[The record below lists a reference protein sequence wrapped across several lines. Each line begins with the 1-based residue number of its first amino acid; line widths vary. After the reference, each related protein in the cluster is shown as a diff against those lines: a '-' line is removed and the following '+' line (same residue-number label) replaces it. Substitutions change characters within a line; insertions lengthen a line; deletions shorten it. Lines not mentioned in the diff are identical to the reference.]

1 MSPAMGSALAP
12 SEIDLRPEHIEFGR
26 IFAPLWYR
34 ASFRDGQ
41 WEAGRAEPLA
51 EMRLHPAAVVLHYG
65 QAIFEGMKA
74 YKAADGSVN
83 LFRPLEN
90 ARRFNHSAQ
99 RMAMPELPESVF
111 LEAVTALVEQQ
122 REWIPDEPGS
132 LYIRPVM
139 IATEPCIGVH
149 GADEFL
155 FYVITLPAGGYFR
168 QSAAV
173 GGSLAVR
180 VFVSESIGR
189 AAHGGTGN
197 VKVPG
202 NYAVTLKVIAEAK
215 QKGCSQVLFL
225 DSCGERTIEE
235 MGGMNVF
242 FVRDG
247 VLVTPKM
254 SGTILP
260 GITRDS
266 LLKLAP
272 SLGLEVAEET
282 LPLDDLLNGIDSGTI
297 TEAMACGTAA
307 SVVGISSF
315 LFEDDREVAIGSG
328 EAGPVTQMLYQGLRD
343 IQYGVLRDSL
353 GWIQKV

>member
-1 MSPAMGSALAP
+1 MSPAMGSAMAV

-34 ASFRDGQ
+34 ASFRDGE
-41 WEAGRAEPLA
+41 WEAGQVEPLS

-90 ARRFNHSAQ
+90 AKRFNQSAL

-139 IATEPCIGVH
+139 IATEPCIGVR

-168 QSAAV
+168 QSASS

-180 VFVSESIGR
+180 VFVSESVGR

-202 NYAVTLKVIAEAK
+202 NYAVTLKVISEAK
-215 QKGCSQVLFL
+215 KLGCNQVLFL
-225 DSCGERTIEE
+225 DSCGEGTIEE

-242 FVRDG
+242 FVRNG

-254 SGTILP
+254 TGTILP
-260 GITRDS
+260 GVTRDS

-272 SLGLEVAEET
+272 RLGLKVAEER
-282 LPLDDLLNGIDSGTI
+282 LALQELLSDVKSGVVS
-297 TEAMACGTAA
+297 EAMACGTAA

-315 LFEDDREVAIGSG
+315 LLEDGSEVSIGSG
-328 EAGPVTQMLYQGLRD
+328 GPGPATQMLYQGLRD
-343 IQYGVLRDSL
+343 IQYGVLPDPL